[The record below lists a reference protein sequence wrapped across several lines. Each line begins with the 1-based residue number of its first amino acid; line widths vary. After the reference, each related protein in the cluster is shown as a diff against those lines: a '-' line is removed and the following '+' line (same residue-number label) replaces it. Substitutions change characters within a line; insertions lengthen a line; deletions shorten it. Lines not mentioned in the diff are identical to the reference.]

1 MVSPDSQKKNVQR
14 AARVV
19 RGAAPAP
26 RAGDSVSMLSIRPH
40 LAGTGEATAAGMKL
54 ADDDDD
60 DEVSEGQGE
69 WAWAQRRAAAAGIL
83 PLLLWLLLSL
93 FPLPLLLLIKTS

>member
-1 MVSPDSQKKNVQR
+1 M
-14 AARVV
+14 V

-69 WAWAQRRAAAAGIL
+69 WAWAQRRAAALGGSRHFAAIVVVAVIIV
-83 PLLLWLLLSL
+83 PIAA
-93 FPLPLLLLIKTS
+93 FTVN